1 MNAAEII
8 CLGISTVCTM
18 ISAVIAWVAIYR
30 INRVQVSF
38 TGVPVDKVEFE
49 KLGRENSEDHDKLFA
64 RIGGVERGVE
74 SRLNARIEKFE
85 IDANNERRLMHKD
98 IEAIGH
104 DTAALKKEAEIGNQ
118 RMFQMDAKI
127 DRLIER
133 QNA

>member
-64 RIGGVERGVE
+64 RIGGV
-74 SRLNARIEKFE
+74 
-85 IDANNERRLMHKD
+85 
-98 IEAIGH
+98 
-104 DTAALKKEAEIGNQ
+104 
-118 RMFQMDAKI
+118 
-127 DRLIER
+127 
-133 QNA
+133 